1 MVDARVRIGLALVA
15 VGFILLCVSLPQ
27 LDPKPSTQPWRADGL
42 HPLAALAW
50 SNARCGTEMSPRAS
64 TPKLQAD
71 DLLEMTARFDET
83 EQQDGREA
91 ACATAISLAADVSE
105 ADELST
111 NETAHA
117 RLLAQSR

>member
-50 SNARCGTEMSPRAS
+50 SNARCGTERSPRPA
-64 TPKLQAD
+64 TPRLQAD

-83 EQQDGREA
+83 EQQHGREA
-91 ACATAISLAADVSE
+91 ACAAAMSLAADVSE
-105 ADELST
+105 ADEPST
-111 NETAHA
+111 NEAAHA
-117 RLLAQSR
+117 RRLAQSR